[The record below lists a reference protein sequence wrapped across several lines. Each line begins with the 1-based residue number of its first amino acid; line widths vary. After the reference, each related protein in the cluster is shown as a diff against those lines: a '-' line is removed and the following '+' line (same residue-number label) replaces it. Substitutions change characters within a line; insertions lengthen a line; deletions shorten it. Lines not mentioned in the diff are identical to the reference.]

1 MKGTANGCSGGS
13 KRANKEGQAMNNKY
27 TFLLGTLLS
36 VFIISGCSGD
46 ADDTSDTKTE
56 DSNRLNHEE
65 PYNEAGD
72 EEVDKEAESVEG

>member
-1 MKGTANGCSGGS
+1 LK
-13 KRANKEGQAMNNKY
+13 NKY
-27 TFLLGTLLS
+27 TYLLGALLS

-56 DSNRLNHEE
+56 DSNHVNHEE

-72 EEVDKEAESVEG
+72 EEADKEAESAED

>member
-1 MKGTANGCSGGS
+1 MK
-13 KRANKEGQAMNNKY
+13 NNY
-27 TFLLGTLLS
+27 TFIFGALLS

-46 ADDTSDTKTE
+46 ADDTSDTSDTKTE
-56 DSNRLNHEE
+56 DSNRVNHEE